1 MSEDREEP
9 QIVYIDA
16 NDKPTYDMLSEKGGP
31 LEGMDNKDMFLLAM
45 ALGYMNN
52 IKVELKDRLYFFRTS
67 YLDNH
72 EKALLKA
79 IAVSEEGSLDV
90 LSDKK
95 KIYSLAEQY
104 ATGGL
109 KLLRNIAFEKF
120 GKDLYKKLL
129 PELSSKMEKG

>member
-1 MSEDREEP
+1 
-9 QIVYIDA
+9 
-16 NDKPTYDMLSEKGGP
+16 
-31 LEGMDNKDMFLLAM
+31 
-45 ALGYMNN
+45 
-52 IKVELKDRLYFFRTS
+52 
-67 YLDNH
+67 
-72 EKALLKA
+72 LLKA